1 MEQTEHSV
9 EFHIL
14 DCGIAKATK
23 RKLSQYITIY
33 PNATLIFHTID
44 IHEFATFPVPHH
56 FSSAMYSRFY
66 IADLV
71 PDIHKALYIDVDT
84 CIVGNIAEIFNYDLE
99 EYGLG
104 AVSGDSDN
112 IYTPPALWIQKHKE
126 ELMMKPN
133 EYYFCSGMLLIN
145 CQYWR
150 EHTIKDQCLKL
161 MNSYSSLLTHPDQ
174 DVLNL
179 LFRAKYKRLPYYCH
193 YFASEVSQEY
203 FTYIKDQMKNK
214 HCIIVHYTSGKKP
227 WNTPKENIILSEL
240 WWKYAKLTPFY
251 YDFIADIF
259 DIKISQLLE
268 FASYTYQHSFYMQLL
283 IYLKYKI
290 SRGEKR
296 KQYKKQYHTIKSMK
310 RISPKHIQ

>member
-174 DVLNL
+174 DVLNII
-179 LFRAKYKRLPYYCH
+179 FRSNYKPLPLYTHCFTSIPLHTYRQYIQQHINNSQCTVIH
-193 YFASEVSQEY
+193 YS
-203 FTYIKDQMKNK
+203 
-214 HCIIVHYTSGKKP
+214 SGKKP
-227 WNTPKENIILSEL
+227 WNSIEDEPFLSEF

-251 YDFIADIF
+251 QDFLLDIL
-259 DIKISQLLE
+259 DLRSKQILQITRYIYRKSLYTKI
-268 FASYTYQHSFYMQLL
+268 L
-283 IYLKYKI
+283 IYIKYKI

-296 KQYKKQYHTIKSMK
+296 KQYKKLYHILKSL
-310 RISPKHIQ
+310 